1 MMSGEGSRVGAG
13 WRSPFLPS
21 FLPWPFVPSQAWMSQ
36 GSTDLFHTGYLS
48 PQMLPGHGAGESTLS
63 PITDLGSSP
72 SSALEN
78 CVVLVI

>member
-1 MMSGEGSRVGAG
+1 MSGEGSRVGAG
-13 WRSPFLPS
+13 WRSPLFPPS
-21 FLPWPFVPSQAWMSQ
+21 FPGHLFQARHGWSQ

-63 PITDLGSSP
+63 PITDLGSSL